1 VAQRNGELGE
11 LVATFRTLCF
21 NALCHV
27 ACTLGAEV
35 SKINKAM
42 ETVSS
47 GNEKHL
53 AAIRFGARWTVELID
68 RLDNEGGW
76 DGRGGDILLYC

>member
-1 VAQRNGELGE
+1 MAQQNGELGE
-11 LVATFRTLCF
+11 LIASYRTHCF

-42 ETVSS
+42 ERVSS
-47 GNEKHL
+47 GNEKQL
-53 AAIRFGARWTVELID
+53 AAIRFGVRWAIELID
-68 RLDNEGGW
+68 RLDREGGW
-76 DGRGGDILLYC
+76 NGRGGDILLYC